1 MELNKIYHGNCL
13 DLIKQFDE
21 TPKLIILSP
30 PDLAETQYSITEYK
44 GFLNQIYNEC
54 INKLDQNGVLA
65 SITTDR
71 KINGS
76 IYTKHIDIINSI
88 KDKANL
94 FNYKIWTKSLS
105 TNLYILNYSHMLF
118 FRKSDKITNNKI
130 KEFFPD
136 VWVIERDKIKG
147 YKNKDSFPTELVRRI
162 IINFTNE
169 NDLVLDPFIGSG
181 KTGKV
186 ASDLN
191 RNFIGF
197 EIDENN
203 IKIANKLIDE

>member
-1 MELNKIYHGNCL
+1 MQLNKIYHGNCL
-13 DLIKQFDE
+13 DLIKQFDNS
-21 TPKLIILSP
+21 PKLIILSP
-30 PDLAETQYSITEYK
+30 PDLAETQYSLSEYK
-44 GFLNQIYNEC
+44 EFLNQIYGEC
-54 INKLDQNGVLA
+54 IDKLDQNGVLA

-71 KINGS
+71 KIDGF
-76 IYTKHIDIINSI
+76 IYTKHIDIINST
-88 KDKANL
+88 KANL
-94 FNYKIWTKSLS
+94 FNYKIWAKSLG

-118 FRKSDKITNNKI
+118 FRKSNKITNNKI

-136 VWVIERDKIKG
+136 VWVIERDKVKG

-162 IINFTNE
+162 IVNFTNE
-169 NDLVLDPFIGSG
+169 DDLVLDPFIGSG

-191 RNFIGF
+191 RKFIGF

-203 IKIANKLIDE
+203 IKLLYLWY

>member
-1 MELNKIYHGNCL
+1 MQLNKIYHGNCL
-13 DLIKQFDE
+13 DLIKQFDNS
-21 TPKLIILSP
+21 PKLIILSP
-30 PDLAETQYSITEYK
+30 PDLAETQYSLSEYK
-44 GFLNQIYNEC
+44 EFLNQIYGEC
-54 INKLDQNGVLA
+54 IDKLDQNGVLA

-71 KINGS
+71 KIDGF
-76 IYTKHIDIINSI
+76 IYTKHIDIINST
-88 KDKANL
+88 KANL
-94 FNYKIWTKSLS
+94 FNYKIWAKSLG

-118 FRKSDKITNNKI
+118 FRKSNKITNNKI

-136 VWVIERDKIKG
+136 VWVIERDKVKG

-162 IINFTNE
+162 IVNFTNE
-169 NDLVLDPFIGSG
+169 DDLVLDPFIGSG

-191 RNFIGF
+191 RKFIGF